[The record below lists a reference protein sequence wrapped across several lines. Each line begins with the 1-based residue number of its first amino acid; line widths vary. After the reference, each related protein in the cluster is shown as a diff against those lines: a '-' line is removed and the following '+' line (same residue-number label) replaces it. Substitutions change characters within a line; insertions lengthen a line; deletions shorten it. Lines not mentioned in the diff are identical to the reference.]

1 MTRTELARLMHARL
15 QPLEPSLTLEFRT
28 AGRVRSFT
36 VDDLLPEPVAQS
48 IASAFPSI
56 DRMVHKRNLGQDKY
70 VGVQM
75 NRYDPI
81 LEEAVYAF
89 QEPGIVALM
98 GSITGLDELMADSD
112 LYAGGISTMCQG
124 SFLNPHLDNSH
135 DKDQK
140 NFRVLNLLYYVSPG
154 WMPGNGGNLELWDRG
169 PGGDRRTIPSLF
181 NRLVVMVT
189 DTSSWHGVSKVTAGG
204 QRRCVSNYYFS
215 PKPAD
220 ASDSYH
226 VTTFRGRPGE
236 KLKDVAMRGDN
247 LLRTVV
253 KKAVGEKLFRNPH
266 VYKKD
271 S

>member
-1 MTRTELARLMHARL
+1 MTRIELARLIYAKL
-15 QPLEPSLTLEFRT
+15 QPIETTLARDFRQT
-28 AGRVRSFT
+28 GCVRSFA
-36 VDDLLPEPVAQS
+36 VNDLLPARVAQD
-48 IASAFPSI
+48 IADAFPPI
-56 DRMVHKRNLGQDKY
+56 DRMVHKKNLGQDKY

-75 NRYDPI
+75 NHYEPI
-81 LEEAVYAF
+81 LEETVYAF
-89 QEPGIVALM
+89 QQPEIVETI
-98 GSITGLDELMADSD
+98 SRITGLNELLPDAD

-124 SFLNPHLDNSH
+124 NFLNPHLDNSH

-154 WMPGNGGNLELWDRG
+154 WKAENGGNLELWDEG
-169 PGGDRRTIPSLF
+169 PQSVRRTVPSLF

-189 DTSSWHGVSKVTAGG
+189 DKHSWHSVSEILVDA

-220 ASDSYH
+220 ADDSYH

-236 KLKDVAMRGDN
+236 KLRDVVMQGDN

-253 KKAVGEKLFRNPH
+253 KKTVGEKLFRNPH
-266 VYKKD
+266 VYKK
-271 S
+271 

>member
-1 MTRTELARLMHARL
+1 MTRTELARLVYEKLAPREAEL
-15 QPLEPSLTLEFRT
+15 AKEFRT
-28 AGRVRSFT
+28 AGRVRSFA
-36 VDDLLPEPVAQS
+36 VDGLLPEAVAQT
-48 IASAFPSI
+48 IASAFPPLE
-56 DRMVHKRNLGQDKY
+56 RMVHKRNLGQDKY

-89 QEPGIVALM
+89 QEPEIVALI
-98 GSITGLDELMADSD
+98 GRVTGLEELLPDSD

-124 SFLNPHLDNSH
+124 NFLNPHLDNSH

-154 WMPGNGGNLELWDRG
+154 WREENGGNLELWDEG
-169 PGGDRRTIPSLF
+169 PEGQRRTVASLF

-189 DTSSWHGVSKVTAGG
+189 DKSSWHSVSQVLVEG

-220 ASDSYH
+220 AEDSYH
-226 VTTFRGRPGE
+226 VTTFRGRPDE
-236 KLKDVAMRGDN
+236 KLKDVLMRGDN

-253 KKAVGEKLFRNPH
+253 KKTVGEKLFRNPH

-271 S
+271 E